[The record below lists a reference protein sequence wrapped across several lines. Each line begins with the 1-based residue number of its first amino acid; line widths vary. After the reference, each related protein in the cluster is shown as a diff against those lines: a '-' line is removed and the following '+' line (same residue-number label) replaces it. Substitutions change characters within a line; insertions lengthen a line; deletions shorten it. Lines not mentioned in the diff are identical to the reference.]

1 MPANPIRT
9 LIEAFAIKRPG
20 SATPTESRLHGE
32 GKSEKKPANRPKI
45 ILLIAILLIAGFL
58 WMFLK
63 GFVASSSDGVVPGAI
78 REARIA
84 VLPFENKTGDPSL
97 DALGIMASDW
107 IIQGL
112 VYLGDVQIVSFEN
125 IQDNIKYAG
134 NDDLGGQFAARTGAE
149 KVVKGSYYLDG
160 KGLVFESQ
168 VVDTKTGQVELI
180 MPTVKGPGEGQGML
194 VSQLQ
199 QKFAT
204 AFAAKGH
211 EFSPGIAQDPPSYDA
226 YQLYRKGTDLYGT
239 DFERSIDLQNQAIQK
254 DSNFFWPYI
263 FVAGAYFMD
272 GEKAKAD
279 SVFNLIKRRINVERL
294 PQTHKQ
300 WYLHWQAILNKDLRT
315 AFETIIKTFEIDPKQ
330 FMTNLEAGIMANDL
344 NMPGEAVRILGF
356 IEPEHVDLRHEFN
369 TWWHRHYAH
378 NLYRLGRFE
387 EAESI
392 LNFIPA
398 HLRRHWNYYDRMAEI
413 FITRDQDERLDGL
426 MKELL
431 NSGRPPLD
439 KLSAFLF
446 IAERYGAKKQNDKQA
461 LWANRGIAWID
472 EQAERLGINS
482 YFPGALY
489 YMAGQYQKALPWLQK
504 ATKEEGPNWL
514 QISKE
519 GPGWLQ
525 LSRLGCCYL
534 ALQDSVSAQ
543 HTLAEMERWYDKT
556 KDAGY
561 LIAQAHLYAKQGY
574 KDRAVALI
582 KEAFRKAHPYDPSGY
597 ENDFLFVPLQAYP
610 PFEDFVRPQG

>member
-1 MPANPIRT
+1 
-9 LIEAFAIKRPG
+9 
-20 SATPTESRLHGE
+20 
-32 GKSEKKPANRPKI
+32 
-45 ILLIAILLIAGFL
+45 
-58 WMFLK
+58 MFRK
-63 GFVASSSDGVVPGAI
+63 GFAPSSSDGAVSEEI
-78 REARIA
+78 RDARIA

-97 DALGIMASDW
+97 DALGVMASDW

-125 IQDNIKYAG
+125 IQYNIKYAG

-149 KVVKGSYYLDG
+149 KVVKGRYYLDG
-160 KGLVFESQ
+160 KALVFESQ
-168 VVDTKTGQVELI
+168 VVDTKTGRVDLA
-180 MPTVKGPGEGQGML
+180 MPTVKGPAESQGGL

-226 YQLYRKGTDLYGT
+226 YQLYQSGTDLYGT
-239 DFERSIDLQNQAIQK
+239 DFDKSIELQNQAIQK

-279 SVFNLIKRRINVERL
+279 SVFNLIKGRIDVERL

-315 AFETIIKTFEIDPKQ
+315 AFETIIKTFEIDPRQ

-344 NMPGEAVRILGF
+344 NMPGEAVRIFGF
-356 IEPEHVDLRHEFN
+356 IDPEHVDLRHEFN

-378 NLYRLGRFE
+378 NLYRLGRYE
-387 EAESI
+387 KAETV

-413 FITRDQDERLDGL
+413 FITQGQHERLDGL
-426 MKELL
+426 MHELL
-431 NSGRPPLD
+431 ASKCPTTD

-446 IAERYGAKKQNDKQA
+446 ITERYGAKKQNDKQA
-461 LWANRGIAWID
+461 LWADRGIAWID
-472 EQAERLGINS
+472 EQAGSLEVNS

-489 YMAGQYQKALPWLQK
+489 YLAGQYQKALPWLQK

-543 HTLAEMERWYDKT
+543 QTLAEMERWHDKT

-561 LIAQAHLYAKQGY
+561 LIAQAHMYAKQSD
-574 KDRAVALI
+574 KDRAVALM
-582 KEAFRKAHPYDPSGY
+582 KEAFRKAHPYDPGSY
-597 ENDFLFVPLQAYP
+597 ENDVFFVPLQEYP
-610 PFEDFVRPQG
+610 PFEDFARPQG

>member
-1 MPANPIRT
+1 MPANPIRKI
-9 LIEAFAIKRPG
+9 IEAFEPKGQGLPPSTAGQLNGRSSPPK
-20 SATPTESRLHGE
+20 
-32 GKSEKKPANRPKI
+32 KKPNRPK
-45 ILLIAILLIAGFL
+45 AILLMAILLLTGAAL
-58 WMFLK
+58 WMFRK
-63 GFVASSSDGVVPGAI
+63 GFSPSSGGAVSEEI
-78 REARIA
+78 RDARIA

-97 DALGIMASDW
+97 DALGVMASDW

-125 IQDNIKYAG
+125 IQYHIKYADSG
-134 NDDLGGQFAARTGAE
+134 GLEGQFAARTGAE

-160 KGLVFESQ
+160 KGLVFQSQ
-168 VVDTKTGQVELI
+168 VVDTKTGRVELD
-180 MPTVKGPGEGQGML
+180 MPTVKGPAESQGML
-194 VSQLQ
+194 VSRLQ

-211 EFSPGIAQDPPSYDA
+211 EYSPGIAQDPPSYDA
-226 YQLYRKGTDLYGT
+226 YQLYQRGTDLYGT
-239 DFERSIDLQNQAIQK
+239 DFEKSIELQNQAIQK

-272 GEKAKAD
+272 GEKTKAD
-279 SVFNLIKRRINVERL
+279 SVFNLIKRRIDVDRL

-300 WYLHWQAILNKDLRT
+300 WYLHWQAILNKDLQA
-315 AFETIIKTFEIDPKQ
+315 AFETIIKNFEIDPKQ

-344 NMPGEAVRILGF
+344 NMPGEAVRILGY
-356 IEPEHVDLRHEFN
+356 IDPKHVDLRHEFN

-378 NLYRLGRFE
+378 NLYRLGRYE
-387 EAESI
+387 EAESV
-392 LNFIPA
+392 LSFIPA

-413 FITRDQDERLDGL
+413 FITQGQHERLDGL
-426 MKELL
+426 MHELL
-431 NSGRPPLD
+431 ASNRPTTD

-446 IAERYGAKKQNDKQA
+446 ITERYGAKKQKDRQA
-461 LWANRGIAWID
+461 LWANRGIAWITD
-472 EQAERLGINS
+472 KADRTEVNS
-482 YFPGALY
+482 YFPGALH
-489 YMAGQYQKALPWLQK
+489 YMSGQYQQALPWLQK
-504 ATKEEGPNWL
+504 ATQEKGPNWL

-534 ALQDSVSAQ
+534 ALQDSASAQ
-543 HTLAEMERWYDKT
+543 QTLAEMQRWYDKT

-561 LIAQAHLYAKQGY
+561 LIAQAHLYARQGF
-574 KDRAVALI
+574 KERAVALI
-582 KEAFRKAHPYDPSGY
+582 KEAFRKAHPYDPGGY
-597 ENDFLFVPLQAYP
+597 ENDVFFVPLQGYP